1 MDREALDRG
10 GRPLVPGMLLEIAA
24 RQSERAR
31 QTGAL
36 VPFATTERWVVDRGV
51 RFVVR
56 RAESLARKAADSR
69 GNSQDNSQDDE
80 GRAAKPNPFVDYD
93 RDLFVATVS
102 PTHICLLNKFPVVA
116 RHLLIVTRTVE
127 DQESLLTP
135 RDFEA
140 LFACLADVDGLGFY
154 NGGKLAGASQPHK
167 HLQLVPLPIGR
178 DGPPLPME
186 AVLAAAREGELV
198 DAVPG
203 VPFHHAFGWLDPDL
217 GERRPPVPASAAAH
231 GLYRRMLDA
240 LFPAAAEAG
249 WKREQR
255 QPGPYNL
262 LVTRRWMLLVPRSGA
277 QFASIP
283 VNALGYAGSF
293 FIWSEEQAKALLANG
308 PMTVLAAVALPRMR
322 P

>member
-1 MDREALDRG
+1 M
-10 GRPLVPGMLLEIAA
+10 VPGTLLEIAA

-36 VPFATTERWVVDRGV
+36 EPFATTERRVVDRGV
-51 RFVVR
+51 QFVVR

-69 GNSQDNSQDDE
+69 DNSEDDE
-80 GRAAKPNPFVDYD
+80 SRAAKPNPFVDYD

-102 PTHICLLNKFPVVA
+102 PTHICLLNKFPVMV

-127 DQESLLTP
+127 DQESLLNR

-167 HLQLVPLPIGR
+167 HLQLVPLPLGR

-186 AVLAAAREGELV
+186 AALAAAREGQCV

-203 VPFHHAFGWLDPDL
+203 VPFHHAFAWLDPNL
-217 GERRPPVPASAAAH
+217 EERHQQAAAAAH
-231 GLYRRMLDA
+231 GFYCQMLDA
-240 LFPAAAEAG
+240 LFPAAADAA

-277 QFASIP
+277 RFASIP

-293 FIWSEEQAKALLANG
+293 FIWSDEQAKALLANG
-308 PMTVLAAVALPRMR
+308 PMTVLAAVALPRTG